1 MAGRFTKLELLGS
14 GTFGRAWLVKNNAT
28 GKNYVCKEVTVS
40 GMTEKAKE
48 QSLTEV
54 AALAKCKHLNVIR
67 YRQAFVDKGMLN
79 IVMEYADAGKKLM
92 LKVCVSIGYI
102 SQAPEFFFR
111 TPTTPT
117 SKKKNPW
124 FV

>member
-1 MAGRFTKLELLGS
+1 MELLGS

-79 IVMEYADAGKKLM
+79 IVMEYADAGKNIQILCM
-92 LKVCVSIGYI
+92 YWLWILDEKVVSC
-102 SQAPEFFFR
+102 E
-111 TPTTPT
+111 
-117 SKKKNPW
+117 KNLYLPRGLPV
-124 FV
+124 FTR

>member
-28 GKNYVCKEVTVS
+28 GKKYVCKEVTVS
-40 GMTEKAKE
+40 GMTEKAKD

-79 IVMEYADAGKKLM
+79 IVMEYADAGK
-92 LKVCVSIGYI
+92 
-102 SQAPEFFFR
+102 
-111 TPTTPT
+111 
-117 SKKKNPW
+117 N
-124 FV
+124 